1 MKSKWNGNFQ
11 EKNFE
16 NLGIPQEVVL
26 FSGKLCKF
34 VIFFFSASSL
44 AAITASRTSQTKMK
58 ATLIRKWSE
67 ILVTAKYLLQINSS
81 RKRLILVKKSHVV
94 YLFVLRR
101 LAKKCT
107 KIYNACRAIVPL
119 ITPFVL
125 RHFRCCFGS

>member
-67 ILVTAKYLLQINSS
+67 ILVTAHEILVTDKFVKKAFNSS
-81 RKRLILVKKSHVV
+81 QKIPRGVLVCS
-94 YLFVLRR
+94 
-101 LAKKCT
+101 AK
-107 KIYNACRAIVPL
+107 V
-119 ITPFVL
+119 
-125 RHFRCCFGS
+125 G